1 MSDKLG
7 LGEEELH
14 AFIDGELPPERAA
27 HIKRLI
33 DSNVALAARVEAL
46 LSDKAQLAQL
56 HAEQLDR
63 PTPAKWLRLIEERT
77 RGARP
82 ASRDT
87 QPTRRAMLAI
97 AAAMLL
103 ILCFGLLS
111 TYVLAPGEDAIIAE
125 ALAARQQTM
134 RAQEVVR
141 AEDLAPDR
149 RDDIVSAAL
158 DMPLKAPELGR
169 MGYRLDE
176 IRVYSGVSGGKAV
189 GLTYRDAQMRVFNLY
204 LRRPSSPPRVDLF
217 QREGLRICIWQ
228 DDVLGTVML
237 GEMPAAVMARL
248 ASLAYS
254 GLNL

>member
-7 LGEEELH
+7 LSEEEIN
-14 AFIDGELPPERAA
+14 AFIDGELAPDRAA
-27 HIKRLI
+27 RIRRLI
-33 DSNVALAARVEAL
+33 DSDVALAARIEAL
-46 LSDKAQLAQL
+46 VSDKGQLAQI
-56 HAEQLDR
+56 HAEELGR
-63 PTPAKWLRLIEERT
+63 PIPAKWLWLIEERT
-77 RGARP
+77 SGAQRVLKP
-82 ASRDT
+82 TRL
-87 QPTRRAMLAI
+87 TRRATLAI
-97 AAAMLL
+97 AAGMLL

-134 RAQEVVR
+134 RAEEVVR
-141 AEDLAPDR
+141 ADALAQEG
-149 RDDIVSAAL
+149 RDEILTAAL
-158 DMPLKAPELGR
+158 EMPVKAPELGR

-204 LRRPSSPPRVDLF
+204 LRHPSSAPRVDLF

-254 GLNL
+254 GLSL